1 MGKYFSG
8 EDKVLFVLDDGWS
21 VLSHSLIIRH
31 GPDHVGVTTI
41 QKTKTLAWTSLT

>member
-8 EDKVLFVLDDGWS
+8 EDKVLFVLDDDG

-31 GPDHVGVTTI
+31 GPDHGGVTTI
-41 QKTKTLAWTSLT
+41 QKTKTLAWTSLP